1 MNNNKTAELKSD
13 LSFLELINDKKIL
26 IPVIQRDYAQG
37 RIDAKA
43 TEIRNNF
50 LSAIIDNLIS
60 DESFPLLLDFI
71 YGSSADDNTFTPLD
85 GQQRLTTLFLFHWYF
100 IPKERLPLLYQIVN
114 GSTSSVFSYET
125 RISSKDFCN
134 ELVQHSIEQLKIEHS
149 NAKNKIINKIDNLNN
164 KLQEIT
170 DEKEEKE
177 RSRRLRSYFS

>member
-60 DESFPLLLDFI
+60 NESAPLLLDFI
-71 YGSSADDNTFTPLD
+71 YGSTADDNTFTPLD
-85 GQQRLTTLFLFHWYF
+85 GQQRLTTLFLF
-100 IPKERLPLLYQIVN
+100 LCLL
-114 GSTSSVFSYET
+114 EM
-125 RISSKDFCN
+125 
-134 ELVQHSIEQLKIEHS
+134 
-149 NAKNKIINKIDNLNN
+149 
-164 KLQEIT
+164 
-170 DEKEEKE
+170 EKTFKT
-177 RSRRLRSYFS
+177 L